1 MCKHISLGKVS
12 GRAKAALE
20 FVIKAKVD
28 VNLFV
33 SRAVERAGGGARGSA
48 TGSRCVAKQH
58 QLGVAI
64 WNALLLKNSSPRLLS
79 VIQHKR
85 YELYGWLFLSITGAV
100 WLVNG

>member
-12 GRAKAALE
+12 GCAKAALE
-20 FVIKAKVD
+20 FVIKAEVD

-48 TGSRCVAKQH
+48 TGSCCITKQH

-64 WNALLLKNSSPRLLS
+64 RNALLLKHPSPCLLRI
-79 VIQHKR
+79 IQHKR
-85 YELYGWLFLSITGAV
+85 YELYGWLLLGITGAV
-100 WLVNG
+100 GLVNG